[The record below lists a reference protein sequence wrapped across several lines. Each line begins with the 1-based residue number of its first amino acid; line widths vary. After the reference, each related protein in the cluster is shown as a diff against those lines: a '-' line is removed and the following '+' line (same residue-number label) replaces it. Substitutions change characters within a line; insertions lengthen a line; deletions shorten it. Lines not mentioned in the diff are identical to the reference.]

1 MLNLATG
8 GLVVGA
14 AITGA
19 GAVINALSKP
29 TSLMSKVSDAR
40 LEPNAIIDERC
51 LNSPYL
57 NDVLSV
63 ATNVFIATYLQY
75 IDLNTQ
81 YATNT
86 DQIIKQVSVSNS
98 IKGHSSTIGGIAASL
113 LSIEGE
119 DGQASLTDGIVQDI
133 VEKDDTQY
141 ESSLPG
147 KEFFSQESVIN
158 QKLIEGI
165 NDGPQLAIGRIVEIP
180 IPSQDADGKPRKLR
194 MAVRLLSTIADTQV
208 LKDSLES
215 RFKGNETAL
224 ERKWGWKSG
233 RLSFISDLLFGSDA
247 IRTHRRRLMRDTD
260 GIYNKLSP
268 SKARDRSLGDIARG
282 KFSVAEASSVLVID
296 QETADE
302 VEYSMGGRFK
312 DRGFRD
318 RLIEATGIM
327 TIAIID
333 RGDDMVTF
341 YYDAIADGTKLNS
354 SALKNAGKK
363 DGPDV
368 NKILEYFLASNAP
381 RY

>member
-1 MLNLATG
+1 MLNLASG
-8 GLVVGA
+8 GLVLGA
-14 AITGA
+14 AATGL
-19 GAVINALSKP
+19 GAIISALSKP
-29 TSLMSKVSDAR
+29 ESLMSKTAEAR

-63 ATNVFIATYLQY
+63 STNVFIATYLQY
-75 IDLNTQ
+75 IDLN
-81 YATNT
+81 NKSS
-86 DQIIKQVSVSNS
+86 DGSQIIKQVLVSNAA
-98 IKGHSSTIGGIAASL
+98 KGPSNGISGLAASL
-113 LSIEGE
+113 LSVDGE
-119 DGQASLTDGIVQDI
+119 NGVPKLTDGIVQDI
-133 VEKDDTQY
+133 VEKDASQFDGC
-141 ESSLPG
+141 LPG
-147 KEFFSQESVIN
+147 KEFFSQESALN
-158 QKLIEGI
+158 QKLLEGI
-165 NDGPQLAIGRIVEIP
+165 NDGPQLAVGRIVEVP
-180 IPSQDADGKPRKLR
+180 IGVSGTDGKPRNIR
-194 MAVRLLSTIADTQV
+194 IAVRLLSTIADTQV

-247 IRTHRRRLMRDTD
+247 IRLHRRRLMKDVD

-268 SKARDRSLGDIARG
+268 NKGRNRSFNDIASG
-282 KFSVAEASSVLVID
+282 KFSLAEASSVLVLD

-302 VEYSMGGRFK
+302 VEYTMGGRFK
-312 DRGFRD
+312 DRTFRD
-318 RLIEATGIM
+318 RLIESTGIM